1 MWVLGHFDQQGNA
14 CLKFH
19 LCGVHHQDPGVEFE
33 GLIDTGFTG
42 FIQLPIQ
49 HAFQLKL
56 PLNGTASI
64 TLADAHN
71 TVCLTALARTTFDG
85 ETVVGVVSLEMQSQE
100 ILIGM
105 DFLRQF
111 KKGLVVTKGLV
122 IITEEDWLDKIINAN
137 QSGQAT
143 PAEENPISENPPA
156 SSPTEPKPPA

>member
-14 CLKFH
+14 CVKFH
-19 LCGVHHQDPGVEFE
+19 LCGVHHEAPGVEFE

-42 FIQLPIQ
+42 FLQLPIQ

-64 TLADAHN
+64 TLADAHH
-71 TVCLTALARTTFDG
+71 TVCLTALARTTFNG
-85 ETVVGVVSLEMQSQE
+85 QTVVGVVSLEMQSQE

-111 KKGLVVTKGLV
+111 KKGLVVAKGVV
-122 IITEEDWLDKIINAN
+122 IITEEDWLDQLTSPPRDGQEAAAATEESTT
-137 QSGQAT
+137 SGG
-143 PAEENPISENPPA
+143 PAA
-156 SSPTEPKPPA
+156 SSPTEK